1 MDVVLFSLKRAF
13 RKSID
18 AGLVLTTPF
27 GLTPARFDL
36 IRVIEMH
43 AEGLP
48 QRNIHYLL
56 GVSAPTVCRMLKS
69 LEALG
74 FVKRRRFDSD
84 RRCVWVELTEV
95 GRYVVADARDR
106 LVDSGLAERF
116 ALRGL
121 GLDPEAA
128 RPDLT
133 TLQNFLARMRKAY
146 GDWPLFTHPWR
157 IGCIDEPYAFH
168 DLVDGR
174 LTLVDAP
181 H

>member
-1 MDVVLFSLKRAF
+1 
-13 RKSID
+13 
-18 AGLVLTTPF
+18 
-27 GLTPARFDL
+27 
-36 IRVIEMH
+36 
-43 AEGLP
+43 
-48 QRNIHYLL
+48 
-56 GVSAPTVCRMLKS
+56 MLKS